1 MPTPTENP
9 GRPEQ
14 ARAEP
19 EVIAMARANQD
30 ELEAAP
36 AEKRRSGAT
45 GARVYGFLLVS
56 LGAILFVILGFSY
69 EHSSFVA
76 MADFK
81 PLYYGARCLL
91 TGRDLYSQEQL
102 RRLYFAEGD
111 EPQSQ
116 KLKLIDNVGWAVN
129 SPTTYMLVTPL
140 AALSWRVA
148 NVVWTMLTCATFLL
162 AALLVWELGSRSA
175 PVASGLLICLFLIG
189 QELLIE
195 VGNTAGMVVA
205 LCLIAVWCF
214 LRKKFE
220 LAGVLCLAVSLAV
233 KPHDSGLV
241 WLYFLAA
248 GGALRKRALQT
259 LVCAVAISLPAILWV
274 HHLGPDWMLEMHQNL
289 AGLSA
294 RGAFNDPGPAALD
307 PRFHGSIVVS
317 LQSAIS
323 LFRDDPNLYNPLSY
337 LIGGLLL
344 IIWLTIGA
352 RSRFAQS
359 LAPLALATVAA
370 LTMLPVYH
378 RQHDTGLL
386 LLTVPACAQ
395 LWSEGR
401 WMGRWALFI
410 TAAAAILLNNLT
422 LQFLAIVSTPIYAAK
437 SGLSGLILNLLLT
450 RPAPIVLMAI
460 GIFYLWEYF
469 AKTRKNSALSPQGPN
484 SFSPFRAIN
493 LPAQSIPSAM
503 IAGDEK

>member
-14 ARAEP
+14 ERAEP
-19 EVIAMARANQD
+19 EVIATARANQD

-45 GARVYGFLLVS
+45 GAQVCGFLLVS

-69 EHSSFVA
+69 ERSSLASGV
-76 MADFK
+76 DFK
-81 PLYYGARCLL
+81 PLFYGARCML
-91 TGRDLYSQEQL
+91 TGCDLYSKDQL
-102 RRLYFAEGD
+102 ERIYFAEGD

-116 KLKLIDNVGWAVN
+116 KIKFGDTIVWSIN
-129 SPTTYMLVTPL
+129 SPAAYMLATPL
-140 AALSWRVA
+140 AALPWRVA
-148 NVVWTMLTCATFLL
+148 HVLWTMLTCTTLLLATFLM
-162 AALLVWELGSRSA
+162 WKLGSQSA
-175 PVASGLLICLFLIG
+175 PVAGGFLILLFLFG

-195 VGNTAGMVVA
+195 IGNAAGLVIA
-205 LCLIAVWCF
+205 LSLIAIWCF

-233 KPHDSGLV
+233 KPHDAGLI

-248 GGALRKRALQT
+248 GGALRKRAFQALLCT
-259 LVCAVAISLPAILWV
+259 VAISLPAILWV
-274 HHLGPDWMLEMHQNL
+274 HHLGPDWLRELHHNL
-289 AGLSA
+289 AVTSM
-294 RGAFNDPGPAALD
+294 RGALNDPGPAALD

-323 LFRDDPNLYNPLSY
+323 LFRDDPNFYNPLSY

-437 SGLSGLILNLLLT
+437 SGFSGLILNLLLT

-460 GIFYLWEYF
+460 VIFYLWAYF
-469 AKTRKNSALSPQGPN
+469 LK
-484 SFSPFRAIN
+484 
-493 LPAQSIPSAM
+493 AQTWRL
-503 IAGDEK
+503 G